1 MKNLLLLITISLGVF
16 MLNSCSNIKNQEEE
30 SVYMFSYF
38 VGNGNDGLHFLYSE
52 DGLKWNI
59 LNEGKSFLTP
69 EISNDKL
76 MRDPCIVQDENGIF
90 HMVWTVSWTARGI
103 GYAYSADL
111 INWSEQQYIPVMEY
125 EPTTRNSWAPEIT
138 YDKDSKLFMI
148 YWSSTIPG
156 LFPETQIEADAG
168 YNHRIYYTTTYDFK
182 EFAETKLLYE
192 PGFNVID
199 ASIVPHD
206 GKFVM
211 FLKDETREPAKK
223 SLHVATADNLTGPYS
238 NASDA
243 ITGNYWAE
251 GPTSLFI
258 DNKWI
263 VYFDKYRDKKM
274 GAVTS
279 EDLENWEDISDSV
292 SFPAGTRHGTAFVV
306 KKSILEYII
315 KTFE

>member
-1 MKNLLLLITISLGVF
+1 MLSSCCNGQKEDSVF
-16 MLNSCSNIKNQEEE
+16 
-30 SVYMFSYF
+30 MFSYF
-38 VGNGNDGLHFLYSE
+38 VGNGNDGLHLLYSE
-52 DGLKWNI
+52 DGLKWI
-59 LNEGKSFLTP
+59 TLNEGKSFLTP

-76 MRDPCIVQDENGIF
+76 MRDPYIIEDDNGVF
-90 HMVWTVSWTARGI
+90 HMVWTVSWTERGI
-103 GYAYSADL
+103 GYAYSTDL
-111 INWSEQQYIPVMEY
+111 INWSEQQYIPVMEH

-138 YDKDSKLFMI
+138 YDKESKMFMI

-168 YNHRIYYTTTYDFK
+168 YNHRIYYCTTYDFK
-182 EFAETKLLYE
+182 EFSDTKLLYD

-206 GKFVM
+206 GKYVM

-238 NASDA
+238 AASEA

-251 GPTSLFI
+251 GPTSLII
-258 DNKWI
+258 DDKWI
-263 VYFDKYRDKKM
+263 VYFDKYTDKKM

-279 EDLENWEDISDSV
+279 ADLINWEDISDDV
-292 SFPAGTRHGTAFVV
+292 EFPQGTRHGTAFTV
-306 KKSILEYII
+306 KRSILDNILKEYG
-315 KTFE
+315 K